1 MIKRGKKNK
10 SDNIDSFLITIKRTI
25 LQAEPVLG
33 GKKLDLL
40 RIYKTV
46 MEAGGYE
53 KVQIKE
59 QTELFEFTIKFRVG
73 YFKSRLETSWRSISF
88 SFDMYKQCLYSKS
101 CLYKIPCTYNLF
113 DFVYIL
119 RIM

>member
-1 MIKRGKKNK
+1 MI
-10 SDNIDSFLITIKRTI
+10 TRTV

-53 KVQIKE
+53 KVKLTNIQKE
-59 QTELFEFTIKFRVG
+59 KNMIDLMRD
-73 YFKSRLETSWRSISF
+73 SRL
-88 SFDMYKQCLYSKS
+88 L
-101 CLYKIPCTYNLF
+101 
-113 DFVYIL
+113 
-119 RIM
+119 